1 MVPPGR
7 LELPHLSAL
16 EPKSSAST
24 NSAKGAK
31 TKYCMA
37 ANDNYTLKLLQG
49 LAGKKPYRQ
58 GSSYVISSAKFEPM
72 FSKSAIKEFV
82 PLVIPRLK
90 K

>member
-1 MVPPGR
+1 
-7 LELPHLSAL
+7 
-16 EPKSSAST
+16 
-24 NSAKGAK
+24 
-31 TKYCMA
+31 MA